1 VKCTAHPFCG
11 CDAKATAANVCAP
24 GFPGFKSIRS
34 GGDAA
39 VLREDRWVPNARE
52 RATRYTSSVTAGEVG
67 LGARSNTSVTR
78 ILKTFLSRYFYFCMA
93 LLMAGLAGWGF
104 SGTVDR
110 NLLHAKPPRPLL
122 LWFHGAAFS
131 AWIAL
136 FVAQSALVRVRKVS
150 VHRTLGWFGAALAA
164 TMVVSGLI
172 VSVVMLRFE
181 MTVLHRNA
189 ASFLSILWGDMLIFG
204 ACMALAI
211 YFRKRPEYHRRLVF
225 MASCQLMQAA
235 FVRFHYIG
243 YHDLFYPALDVLIVA
258 GMLRDFVVDGRVN
271 RVYLYVFPAMIALQA
286 LATYLERVNPGWWQA
301 ATLTILGP

>member
-1 VKCTAHPFCG
+1 VGMLH
-11 CDAKATAANVCAP
+11 AKIDKVAP
-24 GFPGFKSIRS
+24 LAGF
-34 GGDAA
+34 
-39 VLREDRWVPNARE
+39 
-52 RATRYTSSVTAGEVG
+52 T
-67 LGARSNTSVTR
+67 
-78 ILKTFLSRYFYFCMA
+78 TFLARYFYFCMA
-93 LLMAGLAGWGF
+93 LLMAGLALWGF
-104 SGTVDR
+104 SSTVDR

-122 LWFHGAAFS
+122 LWFHGTAFS

-181 MTVLHRNA
+181 MTVLHRKNVA
-189 ASFLSILWGDMLIFG
+189 AFLSILWCDMIIFG

-243 YHDLFYPALDVLIVA
+243 YHDLFYPALDVLIMA
-258 GMLRDFVVDGRVN
+258 GVLRDMIVDGRIN
-271 RVYLYVFPAMIALQA
+271 RIYHYVFPAIIVLQA
-286 LATYLERVNPGWWQA
+286 SATYLERVNPSWWQA
-301 ATLTILGP
+301 VTLTILGS